1 MQFTNADAEL
11 NYYESLP
18 AVRDSDYA
26 INFLFANI
34 KIIHIPLFL
43 PSSVPGS
50 LVTKA
55 TASLT
60 KQLCKKA
67 KNLHFARDTDGSII
81 AYQYERPPKKVKSPT
96 EIFYEFHNK

>member
-1 MQFTNADAEL
+1 MQFINADAEL

-26 INFLFANI
+26 IDFLFTDK

-43 PSSVPGS
+43 PSSVPGN
-50 LVTKA
+50 LFTKA
-55 TASLT
+55 IASLT
-60 KQLCKKA
+60 KKLCKKA
-67 KNLHFARDTDGSII
+67 KNLHFARDTDSSII